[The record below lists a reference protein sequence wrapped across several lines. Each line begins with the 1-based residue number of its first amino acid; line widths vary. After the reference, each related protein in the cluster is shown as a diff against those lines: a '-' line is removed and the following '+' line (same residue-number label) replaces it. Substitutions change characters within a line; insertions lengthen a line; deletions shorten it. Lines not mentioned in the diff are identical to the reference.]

1 MLSVLIH
8 VEALETQPKRKFRAC
23 IQRPAGKRHN
33 VLQVVEAKGETRRE
47 AQVSRSFRRK
57 PKSQDGGSTRKAATS
72 QDGRAGRAGSNS
84 LKEEIRKDFE
94 WRAGNYSC
102 NRL

>member
-1 MLSVLIH
+1 MLGVLIH
-8 VEALETQPKRKFRAC
+8 VEAGEAQKRRKFRMC

-47 AQVSRSFRRK
+47 AQASRSFRRK
-57 PKSQDGGSTRKAATS
+57 PKSPDGGSTLKAASS
-72 QDGRAGRAGSNS
+72 QDGKAGRSGSNS
-84 LKEEIRKDFE
+84 LREGIRKDFE
-94 WRAGNYSC
+94 WRAGNYSR